1 MICDYIGDFIYLIDM
16 CAYKHSLMY
25 MENGFW
31 VKDKKRLT
39 RQYVREGTFKQDLLS
54 LLPLELLYF
63 VLGVDATYLRIP
75 RLIKVLAFWEFTE
88 RLDAILAKPY
98 FLRIVKTV
106 TYMLY
111 LIHLNACAYYAIS
124 ASEGIGSNDFV
135 YNGEGNSYIRCFY
148 FATKVSIFF
157 GRLTY
162 HDKYPT
168 KLINDLKE
176 LRIEDM
182 WVNFIDSHTKL
193 KSTFHI
199 SDSDIYWEK

>member
-1 MICDYIGDFIYLIDM
+1 
-16 CAYKHSLMY
+16 

-157 GRLTY
+157 SRY
-162 HDKYPT
+162 
-168 KLINDLKE
+168 I
-176 LRIEDM
+176 
-182 WVNFIDSHTKL
+182 
-193 KSTFHI
+193 
-199 SDSDIYWEK
+199 

>member
-148 FATKVSIFF
+148 FATKVSIFIF
-157 GRLTY
+157 SSYTY
-162 HDKYPT
+162 HVKNQT
-168 KLINDLKE
+168 KLINNPKE
-176 LRIEDM
+176 LL
-182 WVNFIDSHTKL
+182 W
-193 KSTFHI
+193 I
-199 SDSDIYWEK
+199 SGSFLQAAIPI